1 MKIEDI
7 KNQLEK
13 KKLENNLRTLK
24 IFEEKDLNLS
34 SNDYLGIGQDKKLKE
49 EFLEKY
55 RDKILFSSSSSRLI
69 TGNYKIIRDLEEK
82 LNKIYGKS
90 SLVMNSG
97 FSANKTIIETF
108 YNKNSLIITD
118 RLNHSSIYAGI
129 LESGAKVVRYR
140 HLDINHIEN
149 ILEKYEKD
157 YDDILVV
164 TETVYSMDGDI
175 APIKKI
181 VDLRKKYKF
190 DLMVDEAHS
199 YGVFGYGIAYEE
211 NLLKDINFL
220 TIPLGKGGGS
230 IGSYIIC
237 DEIYR
242 EYLINF
248 GREIIYTTSLPPV
261 NNLWNL
267 FILEKMEEFSER
279 RKKLWELINFSKEK
293 IKELGINAICDS
305 QIMALI
311 IGDNKK
317 ADVISKNL
325 RDKGYVIYPIKSP
338 TVAKGT
344 ERIRVGLNPN
354 ISKEEILD
362 FLKEFKNE
370 LNSIF

>member
-7 KNQLEK
+7 KSQLEK

-24 IFEEKDLNLS
+24 IFKENDLNLS
-34 SNDYLGIGQDKKLKE
+34 SNDYLGIGQDKKLKG

-55 RDKILFSSSSSRLI
+55 SENILFSSSSSRLI
-69 TGNYKIIRDLEEK
+69 TGNYKIVRELEER

-90 SLVMNSG
+90 SIVMNSG

-118 RLNHSSIYAGI
+118 RLNHSSIYVGSM
-129 LESGAKVVRYR
+129 ESGAKIVRYR
-140 HLDINHIEN
+140 HLDTNHLQE
-149 ILEKYEKD
+149 ILKKYEKI

-164 TETVYSMDGDI
+164 TETIYSMDGDI
-175 APIKKI
+175 APIKEI
-181 VDLRKKYKF
+181 ASLKKRYKF

-199 YGVFGYGIAYEE
+199 YGVFGYGIAFEE
-211 NLLKDINFL
+211 NILKDIDFL

-230 IGSYIIC
+230 IGCYVIC

-248 GREIIYTTSLPPV
+248 GKEIIYTTSLPPV

-267 FILEKMEEFSER
+267 FIFDKMITFSER
-279 RKKLWELINFSKEK
+279 RKNLWELIDFSKEK
-293 IKELGINAICDS
+293 IKEFKLNAICDS
-305 QIMALI
+305 QIISLI
-311 IGDNKK
+311 IGANKR
-317 ADVISKNL
+317 ADIISKNL
-325 RDKGYVIYPIKSP
+325 RDKGYVVYPIKSP

-344 ERIRVGLNPN
+344 ERIRIGLNPN
-354 ISKEEILD
+354 ISKKEILD
-362 FLKEFKNE
+362 FLKEFKSE